1 MSSFRDM
8 RQSARLDA
16 LEHRVAALMDRLG
29 VPDPVADAPP
39 GVSTQV
45 VELARAGRMMQAI
58 QAHIKETGV
67 DLKTA
72 SEAVAAVAA
81 G

>member
-8 RQSARLDA
+8 RQSARLDT
-16 LEHRVAALMDRLG
+16 LEQRVAALMDSLG
-29 VPDPVADAPP
+29 VPDPVADAP

-67 DLKTA
+67 DLRTA